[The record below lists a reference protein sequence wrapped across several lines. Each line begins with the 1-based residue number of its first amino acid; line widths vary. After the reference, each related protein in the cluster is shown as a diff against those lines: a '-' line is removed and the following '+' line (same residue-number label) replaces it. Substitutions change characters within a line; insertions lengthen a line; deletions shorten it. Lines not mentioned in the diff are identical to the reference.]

1 MHLQFSRCMG
11 NTASSM
17 PSPVIVSATAKHT
30 ATVIFMHG
38 LGDTGL
44 GWSPILEAI
53 RQPHI
58 KYICPTAPTI
68 PVTLNGGMPMP
79 AWFDLFSL
87 NPNGAED
94 EAGIKSATECIHRL
108 IHEEEKLGIPSHR
121 IVLGGFSMGGALALY
136 SGFKLSKPLAGM
148 LGLSCW
154 LPLYKEFPA
163 GAAGNQDTSVL
174 LCHGDS
180 DDLVPLKW
188 GALTCELLKSFVKSV
203 DMKQYRGMGHSSCEE
218 EMKDISTFLQSRL
231 PPV

>member
-1 MHLQFSRCMG
+1 
-11 NTASSM
+11 
-17 PSPVIVSATAKHT
+17 
-30 ATVIFMHG
+30 MHG

-53 RQPHI
+53 RLPHV

-87 NPNGAED
+87 NPNGPED
-94 EAGIKSATECIHRL
+94 ESGIKSATEAIHKL
-108 IHEEEKLGIPSHR
+108 VIEEEKLGIPANR

-136 SGFKLSKPLAGM
+136 SGLKFSRPLAGI

-154 LPLYKEFPA
+154 LPLFKEFP
-163 GAAGNQDTSVL
+163 GTAAANQETPIL
-174 LCHGDS
+174 LCHGDA
-180 DDLVPLKW
+180 DDLVPLRW
-188 GALTCELLKSFVKSV
+188 GSLTSEFLKSFVKSV
-203 DMKQYRGMGHSSCEE
+203 DMKQYRGMGHSSCDE
-218 EMKDISTFLQSRL
+218 EMRDIATFLESRL